1 MIDENKFDISINKI
15 YEIGKIVGG
24 LIKYY
29 AKNYQKCKYYYKYM
43 DGVTRF

>member
-1 MIDENKFDISINKI
+1 MPKNIFKNYEKTKMIDENKFDISINKI

-29 AKNYQKCKYYYKYM
+29 AKNY
-43 DGVTRF
+43 

>member
-1 MIDENKFDISINKI
+1 MIGISIAAKLEWEATLNKFNISINKI

-29 AKNYQKCKYYYKYM
+29 AKNY
-43 DGVTRF
+43 